1 MKASEIKELTD
12 DELSSRREDSEREL
26 FNLRMQKV
34 SGQIENPLR
43 LRTVRRE
50 LARIKTV
57 QRNRERT
64 TEQAAS

>member
-12 DELSSRREDSEREL
+12 DELRSRYEDSTREL

-50 LARIKTV
+50 LARMKTV
-57 QRNRERT
+57 MNQRVKNEAT
-64 TEQAAS
+64 A